1 MGKVNIKINGQ
12 TYAMACKDGDEDR
25 LSELGVKVDEK
36 VSQLSKTMGSAGE
49 RRLLLMAAL
58 LLADEAED
66 AQQKAKQA
74 EDALA
79 TGGETEDLSKLMKQ
93 LQSSSVILDNMTKQL
108 SS

>member
-12 TYAMACKDGDEDR
+12 TYAMACKDGDEER
-25 LSELGVKVDEK
+25 LTELGLKVDEK

-66 AQQKAKQA
+66 AEAKAKEA
-74 EDALA
+74 ANALA
-79 TGGETEDLSKLMKQ
+79 TGGETEDLTKLMKQ
-93 LQSSSVILDNMTKQL
+93 LQSSSIVLDNITKQL
-108 SS
+108 TS